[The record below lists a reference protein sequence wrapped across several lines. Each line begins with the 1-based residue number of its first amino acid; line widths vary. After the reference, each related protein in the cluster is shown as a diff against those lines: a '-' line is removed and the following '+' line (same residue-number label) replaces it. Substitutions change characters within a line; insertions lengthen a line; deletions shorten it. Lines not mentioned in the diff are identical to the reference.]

1 MRPIIDLGFNYKG
14 VMCFND
20 GKAYVLCDSNLWP
33 IGRVQ
38 VSLPKKL
45 HSIYRMIGFDEDGNE
60 TEFTFNRF
68 MNDYDTHKV
77 IEAYNKG
84 KLAKMISD
92 AFPRTIT
99 YPKWYTPRQ
108 NIAEI
113 NQLAKEELKN
123 NPINDYQ
130 VSRTRKRIFKEY
142 HGILKYL
149 RKNTKAYTLNGELI
163 VSAGSLYLPDGA
175 VEYSLPDVM
184 ADVNKLV
191 CRISNREFEYTLNAY
206 ERSMKTNDFMYN
218 QLPIIFSTF
227 DIAGDKISIESL
239 DERDFLAENIADFA
253 EMLKLELPEETIKF
267 KWSTIGDKIVA
278 RKVRATYTGRVPKL
292 EYGKIISNK
301 NMADTLQALNL
312 IDSQTRQSENDH
324 IWGTIFEALIYIAN
338 KQKAY
343 DTIDK
348 LIKKLVR
355 TGKGW

>member
-1 MRPIIDLGFNYKG
+1 MKPIIDLGFNYKG

-33 IGRVQ
+33 IGCVQ

-45 HSIYRMIGFDEDGNE
+45 HSIYRMIGFDEDGNK

-77 IEAYNKG
+77 IETYNRG
-84 KLAKMISD
+84 KLAKMVSD

-149 RKNTKAYTLNGELI
+149 RKNTKAYTLNGELV

-191 CRISNREFEYTLNAY
+191 CRISNREFEYVLSAY
-206 ERSMKTNDFMYN
+206 ERDMKTSDFMYN

-253 EMLKLELPEETIKF
+253 EMIKLELPEETIKF

-324 IWGTIFEALIYIAN
+324 VWGTIFEALIYIAN